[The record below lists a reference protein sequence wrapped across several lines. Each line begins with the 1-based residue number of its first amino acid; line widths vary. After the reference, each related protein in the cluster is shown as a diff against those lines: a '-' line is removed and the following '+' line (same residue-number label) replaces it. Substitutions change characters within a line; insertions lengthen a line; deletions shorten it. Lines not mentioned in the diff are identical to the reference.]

1 MKILKENWSSLLT
14 MLFLIVVGILLLVN
28 PDLYSTIIIQIAGVL
43 LAALGIFD
51 LIKYFQA
58 APEDAAK
65 GSGFYSGAIMITAGV
80 FCLFSGNR
88 FKEAFPLLVVLYG
101 VFQVLLGYRKLQ
113 RMVDALRMKA
123 ELWWLK
129 AISAGISLLFGYII
143 ALNPGMK
150 LMSIWIFTG
159 LTMIIEGVFDA
170 AAMVVQ
176 LKKQKATGNMTE
188 TPV

>member
-51 LIKYFQA
+51 LIKYFRA

-88 FKEAFPLLVVLYG
+88 FKEAFPLLRSHTRRRVEAAC
-101 VFQVLLGYRKLQ
+101 FK
-113 RMVDALRMKA
+113 
-123 ELWWLK
+123 E
-129 AISAGISLLFGYII
+129 IISLPLHREHILFR
-143 ALNPGMK
+143 LRR
-150 LMSIWIFTG
+150 IFPKMLGEQINVIQTDVARRQRLG
-159 LTMIIEGVFDA
+159 DMAERNARSGA
-170 AAMVVQ
+170 
-176 LKKQKATGNMTE
+176 
-188 TPV
+188 

>member
-1 MKILKENWSSLLT
+1 MRAS
-14 MLFLIVVGILLLVN
+14 
-28 PDLYSTIIIQIAGVL
+28 
-43 LAALGIFD
+43 
-51 LIKYFQA
+51 
-58 APEDAAK
+58 
-65 GSGFYSGAIMITAGV
+65 
-80 FCLFSGNR
+80 CLFSGNR